1 MVSEL
6 ESSQKI
12 SRDSGGRISAY
23 LFSSL
28 VVRVY
33 LSARLDHLDSINTN
47 FSDFRH
53 LGNVSCSK
61 LSSIIN
67 IRKVKKVT
75 FDLALVKSDVIF
87 K

>member
-6 ESSQKI
+6 GSSSKT

-47 FSDFRH
+47 FSDFPD
-53 LGNVSCSK
+53 LPSVSFSK
-61 LSSIIN
+61 LNSVIN
-67 IRKVKKVT
+67 ICWVNLLHLLFGFYLIVYY
-75 FDLALVKSDVIF
+75 I
-87 K
+87 